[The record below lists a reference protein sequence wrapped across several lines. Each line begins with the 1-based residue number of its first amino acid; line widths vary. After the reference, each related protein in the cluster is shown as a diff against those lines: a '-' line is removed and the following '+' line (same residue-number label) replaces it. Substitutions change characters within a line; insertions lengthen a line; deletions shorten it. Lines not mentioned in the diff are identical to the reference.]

1 MLLRTDRNLQL
12 LFTAILFWTFG
23 VALYD
28 GLVPIYARQLGASP
42 VQLGTLWT
50 ARHIA
55 LATGYLIGMLVAD
68 RVSPRTVML
77 ASWLVGTPVPL
88 LLAAAPTYAWLL
100 PGLLLYELTFFGLP
114 IVYAYI
120 SQRVPASQ
128 LATTFGA
135 LGATSSVAFLV
146 APTIGGLIADAS
158 GIPATL
164 RLAAGFFALSTLLIL
179 ALRRGQDRPRA
190 AEVAPRAFTWAE
202 IRPVAPVLLIH
213 AGIQFVMLI
222 TTPFATPFL
231 REARGLSLSE
241 IGFLSS
247 MQAVGGIG
255 LTALA
260 ARIGD
265 RVGIPL
271 ALTGATLLYAAGISG
286 IVFGPAVLLPL
297 TSIFRARAPMNS
309 LGQAMIGSRA
319 PAAMFGRAFAIA
331 GVLSAL
337 MSAAGVFA
345 GGFAYRAN
353 PGLPLLI
360 SAGLAIV
367 VAATVLW
374 IRPGPRAT

>member
-1 MLLRTDRNLQL
+1 MPLRTDRNLQL

-23 VALYD
+23 VGLYD

-50 ARHIA
+50 ARHLA

-68 RVSPRTVML
+68 RVSPRSVML

-114 IVYAYI
+114 IVHAYI

-135 LGATSSVAFLV
+135 LGATSSLAFLV

-164 RLAAGFFALSTLLIL
+164 RLAAAFFALSTLLIL
-179 ALRRGQDRPRA
+179 VLRRGQDRPRA
-190 AEVAPRAFTWAE
+190 AEVTPAFRWAE

-255 LTALA
+255 LTAA
-260 ARIGD
+260 AGRIGD

-271 ALTGATLLYAAGISG
+271 ALAGATLLYAAGISG
-286 IVFGPAVLLPL
+286 IVFGPAALLPL

-367 VAATVLW
+367 VAAAVLW
-374 IRPGPRAT
+374 ILPGQSAT

>member
-1 MLLRTDRNLQL
+1 MPLRTDRNLQL
-12 LFTAILFWTFG
+12 LFIAILFWTFG

-68 RVSPRTVML
+68 RVRPRTVML

-114 IVYAYI
+114 IVHAYI

-128 LATTFGA
+128 LATTFTT

-146 APTIGGLIADAS
+146 GPTIGGLIADAS

-164 RLAAGFFALSTLLIL
+164 RLAAGFFAVSTLLIL

-190 AEVAPRAFTWAE
+190 AEVTRVFTWAE

-260 ARIGD
+260 GRIGD

-286 IVFGPAVLLPL
+286 IVFGPAALLPL

-309 LGQAMIGSRA
+309 LGQAMIGSRV

-360 SAGLAIV
+360 SAGLALIV
-367 VAATVLW
+367 ATAVLW
-374 IRPGPRAT
+374 IQPGPRAT

>member
-1 MLLRTDRNLQL
+1 MPLRTDRNLQL
-12 LFTAILFWTFG
+12 LFAAILFWTFG

-164 RLAAGFFALSTLLIL
+164 RLSAGFFALSTLLIL

-190 AEVAPRAFTWAE
+190 AEVTRTFTWAE
-202 IRPVAPVLLIH
+202 IRPVAPVLLIY

-241 IGFLSS
+241 IGFLNS

-309 LGQAMIGSRA
+309 LGQAMIGSRVPA
-319 PAAMFGRAFAIA
+319 PMFGRAFAIA

-337 MSAAGVFA
+337 ASAAGVFA

-360 SAGLAIV
+360 SAGLAIIVATAV
-367 VAATVLW
+367 VW
-374 IRPGPRAT
+374 IQPGPRAP

>member
-1 MLLRTDRNLQL
+1 MSVRTDRNLQL
-12 LFTAILFWTFG
+12 LFAAMLSWTFG

-42 VQLGTLWT
+42 VELGMLWT
-50 ARHIA
+50 VRHVA
-55 LATGYLIGMLVAD
+55 LATGYLIGILVAD
-68 RVSPRTVML
+68 RVSPRRVML
-77 ASWLVGTPVPL
+77 ASWLAGTPVPL
-88 LLAAAPTYAWLL
+88 LLAAATTYVWLL

-114 IVYAYI
+114 IVHAYI
-120 SQRVPASQ
+120 SQRVPASE

-158 GIPATL
+158 GIRATL
-164 RLAAGFFALSTLLIL
+164 RLAAVCFALSTALML
-179 ALRRGQDRPRA
+179 ALRHDGNRPQTRGALRTFAWD
-190 AEVAPRAFTWAE
+190 E
-202 IRPVAPVLLIH
+202 IRPMAPVLMIY

-247 MQAVGGIG
+247 MQAVGGVG

-260 ARIGD
+260 GRLGD

-271 ALTGATLLYAAGISG
+271 ALAWATLAYAVGISLA
-286 IVFGPAVLLPL
+286 VFGPLALLPL
-297 TSIFRARAPMNS
+297 TSVFRARAPMNS

-319 PAAMFGRAFAIA
+319 PATMFGRAFAIA
-331 GVLSAL
+331 GMLSAL
-337 MSAAGVFA
+337 ASAVGVFA
-345 GGFAYRAN
+345 GGFAYRAYA
-353 PGLPLLI
+353 GLPLLI
-360 SAGLAIV
+360 SAGLA
-367 VAATVLW
+367 VAIAAAALW
-374 IRPGPRAT
+374 VRPGARSG

>member
-1 MLLRTDRNLQL
+1 MPLRTDRNLQL
-12 LFTAILFWTFG
+12 LFIAILFWTFG

-50 ARHIA
+50 ARHIV
-55 LATGYLIGMLVAD
+55 LAIGYLIGMLVAD
-68 RVSPRTVML
+68 RVRPRTVML
-77 ASWLVGTPVPL
+77 ASWLVGAPVPL

-114 IVYAYI
+114 IVHAYI

-128 LATTFGA
+128 LAATFA
-135 LGATSSVAFLV
+135 TLGATSSVAFLV

-179 ALRRGQDRPRA
+179 VLRRGQDRPRA
-190 AEVAPRAFTWAE
+190 AEVARAFTWAE

-241 IGFLSS
+241 IGFLNS

-255 LTALA
+255 LTAAA

-286 IVFGPAVLLPL
+286 IVFGPAALLPL

-331 GVLSAL
+331 GMLSAL

-360 SAGLAIV
+360 SAGLAIIVATAV
-367 VAATVLW
+367 VW
-374 IRPGPRAT
+374 IQPGPRAT

>member
-1 MLLRTDRNLQL
+1 MPLRTDRNLQL
-12 LFTAILFWTFG
+12 LFAAILFWTFG

-50 ARHIA
+50 ARHIV
-55 LATGYLIGMLVAD
+55 LAIGYLIGMLVAD

-128 LATTFGA
+128 LATTFTT

-146 APTIGGLIADAS
+146 GPTIGGLIADAS
-158 GIPATL
+158 GIPTTL
-164 RLAAGFFALSTLLIL
+164 RLAAGFFALSTVLIL

-190 AEVAPRAFTWAE
+190 DVAPRAFVWAE

-260 ARIGD
+260 GRIGD
-265 RVGIPL
+265 RVGILL

-309 LGQAMIGSRA
+309 LGQAMIGSRV

-337 MSAAGVFA
+337 ASAAGVFA

-360 SAGLAIV
+360 SASLAVGI
-367 VAATVLW
+367 AAAVLW
-374 IRPGPRAT
+374 IRPGLRA